1 MKKIAAGVGVVFASA
16 ALIVATQGSAQ
27 AAEAKAPAVPAAAV
41 KAQEPGNS
49 PQVIGGLGKLAAKAG
64 KAVTGAAQKAYV
76 HGKAAGQLAG
86 RQAAELAGHVT
97 DAFGVTP
104 ASSVPNGSSVEM
116 VFDK

>member
-1 MKKIAAGVGVVFASA
+1 MKKIAAGAGVVLASA

-76 HGKAAGQLAG
+76 HGKAAAQLAG
-86 RQAAELAGHVT
+86 KSAGQLVGDAT
-97 DAFGVTP
+97 KAFGSAP
-104 ASSVPNGSSVEM
+104 SSSVPNGSSVEM